1 MPRLYIPEIS
11 KDGED
16 YTLGLWKMTDIPSSL
31 IRRFSELRTCAV
43 EMYDRKSEVKRL
55 EYISVRALLLDMKG
69 YLPEISHDENG
80 KPLISDGEH
89 ISISHTRGY
98 AAVIVSDKYN
108 VAVDIEFIS
117 DRVCRVSNRFL
128 RDDESADSVLMKIVS
143 WCAKETLYKLHSSDR
158 LGFHDMRIGHIKKD
172 NGVIANS
179 GQFYIENLKRQT
191 RVLMSYVVTDMF
203 VITFAVEKSN

>member
-1 MPRLYIPEIS
+1 MPRLYLPEIS
-11 KDGED
+11 SDGEN
-16 YTLGLWKMTDIPSSL
+16 YALGLWKMTDVPSAL
-31 IRRFSELRTCAV
+31 FERFAELRACAD

-55 EYISVRALLLDMKG
+55 EYISVRALLLDMNG
-69 YLPEISHDENG
+69 YLPKISHDENG
-80 KPLISDGEH
+80 KPLISGGKN

-117 DRVCRVSNRFL
+117 DRVCRVADRFL
-128 RDDESADSVLMKIVS
+128 RDDENADSVVMKIIS
-143 WCAKETLYKLHSSDR
+143 WCAKETLYKLHSSDK
-158 LGFHDMRIGHIKKD
+158 LGFHDMRVGHIKKE
-172 NGVIANS
+172 NGIVANS

-203 VITFAVEKSN
+203 VITFAFEKSN